1 MKSFRRSL
9 VLSMLVAATG
19 LLQAQPPVPAGGGP
33 LSFGLFDLDGDG
45 QISRQ
50 EFETVHAQRD
60 SARMV
65 QGHPMGGAGSR
76 PDFGI
81 FDENGDG
88 WLTAAELS
96 NGQRRQMLLRRQTMG
111 SQGMGTP
118 GRGPG
123 MGPGRGRNMPS
134 FQSFDLNGDG
144 VLRQEEFQQAR
155 AQRIR
160 DRLEQGYQ
168 MRNLGNAPTFSE
180 IDSNGDALVTPAEFS
195 AAQMQHR
202 LNRRQ

>member
-1 MKSFRRSL
+1 MKSFRRSFVFGLL
-9 VLSMLVAATG
+9 VATG

-33 LSFGLFDLDGDG
+33 LSFGSLDLDGDG
-45 QISRQ
+45 QVSRQ

-60 SARMV
+60 SARAA
-65 QGHPMGGAGSR
+65 QGYPVRGAGSR
-76 PDFGI
+76 PDFGV

-88 WLTAAELS
+88 WLTSAELA
-96 NGQRRQMLLRRQTMG
+96 NGQRRQMLLHRQKMG
-111 SQGMGTP
+111 SQGVGAP

-123 MGPGRGRNMPS
+123 MGPGRGRNMPT

-155 AQRIR
+155 ARRIR
-160 DRLEQGYQ
+160 ARLEQGYQ
-168 MRNLGNAPTFSE
+168 MRNLGNAPAFAE
-180 IDSNGDALVTPAEFS
+180 IDSNGDGLVTPAEFT
-195 AAQMQHR
+195 AAQARHR